1 MSKVLRVI
9 SLGYASLLKTIN
21 SPKGLML
28 LVN

>member
-1 MSKVLRVI
+1 LRVI
-9 SLGYASLLKTIN
+9 SLSYASLLKTIN